1 MKRAV
6 YPVLLLLVAGGAY
19 VAGSWH
25 AKRSGSGGA
34 GGARKVLYYVD
45 PMHPAYKSDKPGIAP
60 DCGMQ
65 LEPVYED
72 GSTGGAGGSEKIPG
86 TVSID
91 PAKQQAI
98 GLRVETASKSSV
110 TGTLRLLGK
119 VAPDERRLHVINA
132 LVDGRVVSMGSNS
145 TGAFV
150 RKGEVLATFYAPE
163 AQTASQAFVI
173 SLLQADRGYGAASAV
188 ASTPQAQAALLR
200 SPQQYEASLRNL
212 GMGDAQIE
220 QIVKERVYLENVD
233 IVSPV
238 DGILLVRNITD
249 SMRFVKGTEL
259 YRIADLGRIW
269 ILVDVYESEGRL
281 LKPGTKVRASS
292 PNQGREFPA
301 VVSEV
306 LPGFDASSRTLKV
319 RLAAD
324 NPGFLL
330 RPDMFVDIE
339 VPARMP
345 PAVTVPAEAVLD
357 TGTRKT
363 VFVERGEGRFEPRAI
378 KTGWE
383 IGGRVEVTRGLSE
396 GEKIVVSGNFLV
408 DSESRMQLAAAG
420 IYGAW
425 HVDPVCGMSV
435 DEGKARAAG
444 KTVDHGGKT
453 YYFCSDDCVGKFRKE
468 PGKYRKDAARP
479 AKKGTPKPAPTAHGG
494 HETSSMPAAA
504 AGDVPKE
511 HASAESDELPVDP
524 VCGMVVPP
532 PEAKAAGRVSVH
544 KGKTYYFCADMC
556 KKRFDGNPGAFL
568 AKPGQGGMGAGHEG
582 DGGHG
587 KEAHGGH
594 GK

>member
-1 MKRAV
+1 VKRAI
-6 YPVLLLLVAGGAY
+6 YPVLVLLVAGAAY

-25 AKRSGSGGA
+25 GKKSGGGGT
-34 GGARKVLYYVD
+34 GGARKILYYVD

-72 GSTGGAGGSEKIPG
+72 GSTGGAGDTPKVPG

-91 PAKQQAI
+91 PAKQQAV
-98 GLRVETASKSSV
+98 GLQVGTASKSSV
-110 TGTLRLLGK
+110 TGTLRLLGR
-119 VAPDERRLHVINA
+119 VAPDERRLHVISA
-132 LVDGRVVSMGSNS
+132 LVDGRVVSMGNNS

-150 RKGEVLATFYAPE
+150 RKGEMLATFYAPE

-173 SLLQADRGYGAASAV
+173 ALIQADRGYGPASAA

-200 SPQQYEASLRNL
+200 NPQQYEATLRNL

-220 QIVKERVYLENVD
+220 KIVKDRVYLENVD
-233 IVSPV
+233 IVSPI
-238 DGILLVRNITD
+238 DGIILVRNITGGL
-249 SMRFVKGTEL
+249 RFVKGTEL
-259 YRIADLGRIW
+259 YRIADLGRVW
-269 ILVDVYESEGRL
+269 ILVDVYEREGRL
-281 LKPGTKVRASS
+281 LKPGTRVRAIS

-306 LPGFDASSRTLKV
+306 LPGFDASTRTLKV

-345 PAVTVPAEAVLD
+345 PAVNVPAEAVLD

-363 VFVERGEGRFEPRAI
+363 VFVERGEGRFEPRPVE
-378 KTGWE
+378 TGWQM
-383 IGGRVEVTRGLSE
+383 GGRVEILRGLAE
-396 GEKIVVSGNFLV
+396 GERIVVSGNFLV

-425 HVDPVCGMSV
+425 HIDPVCGMSV
-435 DEGKARAAG
+435 DEGKAKAAG
-444 KTVDHGGKT
+444 KTVEHGGKT
-453 YYFCSDDCVGKFRKE
+453 YYFCSDGCVGEFRKD
-468 PGKYRKDAARP
+468 PGKYRKEAAPP
-479 AKKGTPKPAPTAHGG
+479 AKKEMTKAA
-494 HETSSMPAAA
+494 PAAQGAHERHA
-504 AGDVPKE
+504 APAGAAPKE
-511 HASAESDELPVDP
+511 HASAESDDLPIDP

-556 KKRFDGNPGAFL
+556 KKRFDENPEAFL

-582 DGGHG
+582 HGDQGKDAGGG
-587 KEAHGGH
+587 AR
-594 GK
+594 